1 MHRTTT
7 TVANLALREI
17 GTYRIESFEED
28 SADAEI
34 VRDLWEDT
42 LRSCLSR
49 HEWRFAMK
57 QVELQQGDSPVAR
70 FAYSYPLPADYIRMS
85 SACERSDANDPIMDF
100 EIVHNTSFPNPVMLT
115 DAKSVFLDYVALIE
129 DPNYWS
135 PWFVDF
141 FVVTLASKL
150 AAPLKSTTEKQR
162 LEELVDVKLRH
173 ARSVD
178 STMQSPRRPPVG
190 NWVRSMKIRGRWP

>member
-17 GTYRIESFEED
+17 GTYRIESFDED

-70 FAYSYPLPADYIRMS
+70 FGYSYPLPADYIRMS

-100 EIVHNTSFPNPVMLT
+100 EIVHAPNFANPVMLT
-115 DAKSVFLDYVALIE
+115 DAKSVFLDYVSFIE

-135 PWFVDF
+135 PWFVDY
-141 FVVTLASKL
+141 FVVSLAAKL
-150 AAPLKSTTEKQR
+150 AAPLKSTTEKNR